1 MGHVAQEVCRVYFQ
15 HKDQH
20 LQEKG
25 GKPVRLKDPNS
36 SSELFLN
43 FPQMT
48 AGRIGAASAFVFKP
62 TRGLKDKAASCSLP
76 QDQAVWESALLAVG
90 IIAVSPSHW
99 EHTSERSSLIYS
111 SGVCEKEVKT
121 SKRLRNSSIF
131 LYTNSTGEGWE
142 LRNRSG
148 DRGCNPDIMPP
159 AQPSS
164 RLSQLK
170 PNSSRTLGRP
180 LPATLLSPNRKAGGT
195 RGQDLRA
202 RESWEQCKGSYSL

>member
-1 MGHVAQEVCRVYFQ
+1 
-15 HKDQH
+15 
-20 LQEKG
+20 
-25 GKPVRLKDPNS
+25 
-36 SSELFLN
+36 
-43 FPQMT
+43 MT
-48 AGRIGAASAFVFKP
+48 AGRTGAAFAFKP
-62 TRGLKDKAASCSLP
+62 RRGLKDKAASGSLP

-90 IIAVSPSHW
+90 IIAGSPSHR

-111 SGVCEKEVKT
+111 SGMCEKEVKT

-131 LYTNSTGEGWE
+131 LFTNRTGEGWE
-142 LRNRSG
+142 LRNRG
-148 DRGCNPDIMPP
+148 RDRGCNPDIMPP

-164 RLSQLK
+164 RISQLK

-202 RESWEQCKGSYSL
+202 RESWEQCKGSYSLRVDYFGRRWPGHRQQASQSVSEEFITLTCLRTA